1 MALPTR
7 IAPAPG
13 DTTTS
18 HASWLMLAVL
28 LLGQFMCIIDVLVT
42 NVAMPSIAASL
53 HPPGPLVSSR
63 FVSPTRRSRR
73 RTS

>member
-1 MALPTR
+1 VPVTVPFPGLIKEEPMALPTR

-28 LLGQFMCIIDVLVT
+28 LLGQFM
-42 NVAMPSIAASL
+42 
-53 HPPGPLVSSR
+53 
-63 FVSPTRRSRR
+63 
-73 RTS
+73 

>member
-18 HASWLMLAVL
+18 RASWLMLTVL

-42 NVAMPSIAASL
+42 NVAMPSIAASQR
-53 HPPGPLVSSR
+53 GGATEETGR
-63 FVSPTRRSRR
+63 AG
-73 RTS
+73 